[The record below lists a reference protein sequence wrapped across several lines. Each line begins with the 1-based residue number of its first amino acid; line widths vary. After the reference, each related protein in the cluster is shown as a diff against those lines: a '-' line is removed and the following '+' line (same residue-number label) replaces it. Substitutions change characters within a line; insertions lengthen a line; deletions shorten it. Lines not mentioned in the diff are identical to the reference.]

1 MDYGKPK
8 REWTDNEAIA
18 MMHRNTRN
26 ILRDIADFIFKHEM
40 DYEETSEYLREIAD
54 EMDAQAMVV
63 ELRDNQSK
71 PLK

>member
-1 MDYGKPK
+1 MAK

-26 ILRDIADFIFKHEM
+26 ALRQIADFILKHEM
-40 DYEETSEYLREIAD
+40 DYEESSEYLLEIAE

-63 ELRDNQSK
+63 DLRDK
-71 PLK
+71 K